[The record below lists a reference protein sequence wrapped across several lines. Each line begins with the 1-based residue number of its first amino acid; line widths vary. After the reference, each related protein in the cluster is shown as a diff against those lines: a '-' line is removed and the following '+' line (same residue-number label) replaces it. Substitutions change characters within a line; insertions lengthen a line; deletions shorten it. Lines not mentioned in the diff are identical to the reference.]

1 MGKKKS
7 VNDLYWESKK
17 EDQIRREYEKY
28 LAREKRESDPDV
40 ASYFAAEKIAGGH
53 EYRGYSE
60 RDLIILL
67 AGKLPY
73 MWD

>member
-28 LAREKRESDPDV
+28 LAREKRESDP
-40 ASYFAAEKIAGGH
+40 
-53 EYRGYSE
+53 
-60 RDLIILL
+60 
-67 AGKLPY
+67 
-73 MWD
+73 